1 MAADVTVIGGGI
13 SGLACARA
21 ATAAGL
27 TVRVLDR
34 GRRVGGRL
42 ASRTLWGRP
51 VDHGA
56 SYFVVGDSAPFE
68 ELVAGWQD
76 GGLARR
82 WTDTFVVIGADG
94 SQTQKPGPM
103 RWAAPQGLRS
113 LAADLADGLDVHL
126 ERTVETVEPYRV
138 DGQDAGEV
146 VLAMPASPTP
156 HRAPT
161 SSGSRSSPW
170 RCAGIVDS
178 GRRICTA
185 RSSMIIRTC
194 PSSPMTATA
203 GATGPPCSWSIR
215 RRSGR
220 GSISTTR

>member
-27 TVRVLDR
+27 SVRVLDR

-42 ASRTLWGRP
+42 ATRTLWGRP

-82 WTDTFVVIGADG
+82 LYALSV
-94 SQTQKPGPM
+94 
-103 RWAAPQGLRS
+103 RN
-113 LAADLADGLDVHL
+113 
-126 ERTVETVEPYRV
+126 
-138 DGQDAGEV
+138 
-146 VLAMPASPTP
+146 
-156 HRAPT
+156 T
-161 SSGSRSSPW
+161 SRKAIAVP
-170 RCAGIVDS
+170 C
-178 GRRICTA
+178 ICT
-185 RSSMIIRTC
+185 
-194 PSSPMTATA
+194 
-203 GATGPPCSWSIR
+203 G
-215 RRSGR
+215 
-220 GSISTTR
+220 